1 MNHFYIETYG
11 CRMNI
16 CDSEVIV
23 AILSK
28 AGMKYVNSMS
38 DADVIILN
46 SCSVREDGHNKIYE
60 RLTEIGKNANLASK
74 VIVVTGCFAS
84 LLTDKLFKQYD
95 FVNIVVNPNC
105 YRQLPD
111 LLQQIRVGKDHLLKS
126 LMDSD
131 EMYGDILP
139 QRVIEDRTT
148 AAINVMKG
156 CNQCCSYCIEPVTR
170 GHEHCRDVESVLKE
184 CDDIVSLGYREITL
198 VGHIIDKYHSIDSKS
213 GKNIDFAEL
222 LKIVAER
229 CPEQRIKFLSSHPL
243 FFDERI
249 AQIILSHPNIMR
261 VVHLPVQ
268 SGANK
273 VLRRMDRGYTKEQFV
288 ELIGRLRRMI
298 PDLTIITDVMVGFCG
313 ESHEEFEE
321 TVDLVKSLQFDD
333 INVFCFSM
341 RSRTKAFKLYADDVD
356 EEEKIKRAQT
366 VKDLRDSIKY
376 QKNKRLLGQRIG
388 VIVESKDNL
397 GRYYGRDMFHHSVY
411 FTSDIPLA
419 INDKVI
425 VLVKKVS
432 CQGLIGN
439 VYSI

>member
-261 VVHLPVQ
+261 VVHLPV
-268 SGANK
+268 
-273 VLRRMDRGYTKEQFV
+273 
-288 ELIGRLRRMI
+288 
-298 PDLTIITDVMVGFCG
+298 
-313 ESHEEFEE
+313 
-321 TVDLVKSLQFDD
+321 
-333 INVFCFSM
+333 
-341 RSRTKAFKLYADDVD
+341 
-356 EEEKIKRAQT
+356 
-366 VKDLRDSIKY
+366 
-376 QKNKRLLGQRIG
+376 
-388 VIVESKDNL
+388 
-397 GRYYGRDMFHHSVY
+397 
-411 FTSDIPLA
+411 
-419 INDKVI
+419 
-425 VLVKKVS
+425 
-432 CQGLIGN
+432 
-439 VYSI
+439 